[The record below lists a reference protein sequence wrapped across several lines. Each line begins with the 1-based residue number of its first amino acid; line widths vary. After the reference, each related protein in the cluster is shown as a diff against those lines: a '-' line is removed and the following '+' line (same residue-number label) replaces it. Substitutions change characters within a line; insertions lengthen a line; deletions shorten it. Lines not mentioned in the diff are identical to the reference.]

1 MDENTLRIVA
11 SNLTV
16 AFYSVNKLDS
26 EKVPDSQTK
35 EMNLPEKVIIRV
47 YRSFLS
53 QLVWEEK
60 EIEQQLIKLRQS
72 Q

>member
-1 MDENTLRIVA
+1 MDDNTLRIVA

-16 AFYSVNKLDS
+16 AFYSINKLAS
-26 EKVPDSQTK
+26 EKVQDSQTK
-35 EMNLPEKVIIRV
+35 EMHLPEKVIIQT
-47 YRSFLS
+47 YRAILS

-60 EIEQQLIKLRQS
+60 EIDQHLTQLRQS